1 MVIGIIIGLVVLIYG
16 AMKGWS
22 IVILAPIGA
31 LIAAATAGKDL
42 LPMYTMDYMTGV
54 GEYII
59 KWFPMFLMGAIFGEV
74 MKESGAAAS
83 IARKI
88 IDKLGVKYV
97 IFTVML
103 ATVILVVGGVSIFCI
118 IFVLYPLMLMC
129 FKEADIPKNL
139 MPGTIIAGIIV
150 SESSFPGNPQIQ
162 NIIPTQMLGVSP
174 MAGPI
179 IGFSSFAIMFALCL
193 IYLNY
198 KVKKAKEAGLG
209 FVDDKNE
216 MAISNAEE
224 VALPNFWLSL
234 LPIVV
239 IIVLLNV
246 FMINVIVSM
255 ASGIIFTII
264 LFFGKI
270 KKNIIGILNKG
281 AMNSIPAIMNTATA
295 VGFGSVIKVLP
306 GFNSIVNGL
315 NKVVKGNPYMF
326 AFIVV
331 NVLAM
336 VAGSSSGG
344 MTIALNAVGE
354 KLLASGANPNALARI
369 VAISSVGLD
378 TLPHNGAVITILTY
392 CGITHKDGYKPMFV
406 VSVLVPIVVSLW
418 AVLLANIGVV

>member
-1 MVIGIIIGLVVLIYG
+1 MVIGIIIGLAVLIYG

-22 IVILAPIGA
+22 IIILAPIGA
-31 LIAAATAGKDL
+31 LIAAATSGKDL

-88 IDKLGVKYV
+88 INKLGEKYV
-97 IFTVML
+97 IFTLML
-103 ATVILVVGGVSIFCI
+103 ATVVLVVGGVSIFCI

-129 FKEADIPKNL
+129 FKEADIPKYL

-150 SESSFPGNPQIQ
+150 SESAVPGNPQIQ

-179 IGFSSFAIMFALCL
+179 IGFSSFVIMFIMCL
-193 IYLNY
+193 VYLNF
-198 KVKKAKEAGLG
+198 KAKKAREAGIT
-209 FVDDKNE
+209 FIDDKNE
-216 MAISNAEE
+216 MAELNTDEST
-224 VALPNFWLSL
+224 LPNFWLSL
-234 LPIVV
+234 LPIVL

-246 FMINVIVSM
+246 VKINVIVSM
-255 ASGIIFTII
+255 ACGIVFTVV
-264 LFFGKI
+264 LFFGRL
-270 KKNIIGILNKG
+270 KKNIIAIFNKG

-306 GFNSIVNGL
+306 GFDNIVGGL
-315 NKVVKGNPYMF
+315 NKVVKGNPYLF
-326 AFIVV
+326 AFVAV
-331 NVLAM
+331 NILAL
-336 VAGSSSGG
+336 VAGSASGG
-344 MTIALNAVGE
+344 MTIALNAVGD

-378 TLPHNGAVITILTY
+378 SLPHNGAVITILTY
-392 CGITHKDGYKPMFV
+392 CGVTHKDGYKPMFV
-406 VSVLVPIVVSLW
+406 VSVLVPVVVGLY
-418 AVLLANIGVV
+418 AVILANIGIV